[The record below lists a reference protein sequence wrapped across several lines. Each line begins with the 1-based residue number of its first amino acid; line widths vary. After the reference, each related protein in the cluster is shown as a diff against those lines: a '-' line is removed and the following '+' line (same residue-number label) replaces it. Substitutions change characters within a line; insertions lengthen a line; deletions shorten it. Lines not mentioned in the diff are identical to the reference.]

1 MEAQQALEASHDQ
14 QLHWH
19 VVLFGLLCKIA
30 RQKVQA
36 TMMKYI
42 QLGGGKSVR
51 GAPAASGGGRIP
63 FVTYLWRLYMA
74 FMVSSVTTICSASGE
89 A

>member
-1 MEAQQALEASHDQ
+1 VEAQQALEASHDQ

-19 VVLFGLLCKIA
+19 VVLFRLLCKIA

-51 GAPAASGGGRIP
+51 GAPAASGGGAGFHLSHIYGVYGIFSDNDMQCLRRGI
-63 FVTYLWRLYMA
+63 VA
-74 FMVSSVTTICSASGE
+74 
-89 A
+89 